1 METIMSHKE
10 VEAESKSESARKM
23 FEEFVDGILSDANAA
38 DEWLDD
44 EDTDRA
50 RNFVNQIIGTCECM
64 LTILRNSKG
73 GVV

>member
-1 METIMSHKE
+1 MEIMSHNE
-10 VEAESKSESARKM
+10 VEAKLKSESSLKM
-23 FEEFVDGILSDANAA
+23 CEEFVDVILADANAA

-73 GVV
+73 